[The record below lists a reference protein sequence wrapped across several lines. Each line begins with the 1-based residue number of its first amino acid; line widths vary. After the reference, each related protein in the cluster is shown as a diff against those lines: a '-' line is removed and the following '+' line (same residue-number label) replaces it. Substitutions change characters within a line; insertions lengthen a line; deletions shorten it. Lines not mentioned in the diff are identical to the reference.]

1 MTVQPEKSRKL
12 GCIHVLTGEGKGKTT
27 CALGMAMR
35 AAGGGFKVMM
45 IQFLKTSNRYGELKA
60 AERLSPD
67 FEIVQ
72 MGPECVRLV
81 NEPSADAE
89 CTGCMQCHVDP
100 NNLRVTDLDAARR
113 GLELAERCLTEKQ
126 YDLVI
131 LDELTYAVTFGL
143 VPLEEVESLLRRK
156 LPDIEVVIT
165 GRDAHPLLLDIAD
178 YITEMREVKHPLQR
192 GEQARKGIEY

>member
-1 MTVQPEKSRKL
+1 MTVQPEKPGKL

-35 AAGGGFKVMM
+35 AAGGGLKVIM
-45 IQFLKTSNRYGELKA
+45 IQFLKTSNRYGELKTA
-60 AERLSPD
+60 KRLSPE

-72 MGPECVRLV
+72 MGPECARLAS
-81 NEPSADAE
+81 EPSADPE

-100 NNLRVTDLDAARR
+100 KNLRVTDLDAARR

-131 LDELTYAVTFGL
+131 LDELTYTIAFGL
-143 VPLEEVESLLRRK
+143 LPLGEVEALLRRK

-165 GRDAHPLLLDIAD
+165 GRDAHPRLLEVAD

-192 GEQARKGIEY
+192 GERARKGIEY